1 MNLGQPG
8 LPFRHTFAKKALTLD
23 LDPLGNLDKESDV
36 RINWAELM
44 PNTGLVIVIEYEPVL
59 RTLLEETLADIGFSP
74 ATFDNA
80 ASALAYLISIKGDC
94 TLIIADQ
101 ELSEGIRGS
110 EFIRLANEQWPST
123 PSIFTGYLIDEQ
135 VMPPSTFY
143 LHKPYTVAE
152 LETAIATVLR

>member
-1 MNLGQPG
+1 
-8 LPFRHTFAKKALTLD
+8 
-23 LDPLGNLDKESDV
+23 
-36 RINWAELM
+36 M
-44 PNTGLVIVIEYEPVL
+44 PNTGLVIVIEDEPVL

-94 TLIIADQ
+94 TQIIADQ

-143 LHKPYTVAE
+143 LHKPYTLAE